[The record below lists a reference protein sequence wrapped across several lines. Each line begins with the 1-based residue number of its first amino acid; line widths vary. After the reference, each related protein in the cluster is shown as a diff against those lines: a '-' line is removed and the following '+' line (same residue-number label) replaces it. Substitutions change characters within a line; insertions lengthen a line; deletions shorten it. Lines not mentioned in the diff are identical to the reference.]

1 MVQKGRILKAGNET
15 NYVIN
20 KMNMERKKANRQK
33 PRKIHKGK
41 KH

>member
-20 KMNMERKKANRQK
+20 KMNMERKQTEKT
-33 PRKIHKGK
+33 RKIHKGK